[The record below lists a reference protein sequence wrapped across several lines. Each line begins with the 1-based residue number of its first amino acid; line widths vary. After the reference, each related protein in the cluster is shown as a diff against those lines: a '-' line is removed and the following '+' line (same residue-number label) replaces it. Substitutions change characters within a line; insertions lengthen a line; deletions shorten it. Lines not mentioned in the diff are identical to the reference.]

1 MATPSKCGEL
11 ISKLSLPVF
20 NRSQFGN
27 HKEYEKSTRHF
38 VQMNSLSD
46 SMLLTSAIF
55 LNFLMAAV
63 PGFGI

>member
-1 MATPSKCGEL
+1 MAAHLRRRADLKTQLTRRQSIPM
-11 ISKLSLPVF
+11 
-20 NRSQFGN
+20 N

-46 SMLLTSAIF
+46 SMLITSAII
-55 LNFLMAAV
+55 LNFLVAAV